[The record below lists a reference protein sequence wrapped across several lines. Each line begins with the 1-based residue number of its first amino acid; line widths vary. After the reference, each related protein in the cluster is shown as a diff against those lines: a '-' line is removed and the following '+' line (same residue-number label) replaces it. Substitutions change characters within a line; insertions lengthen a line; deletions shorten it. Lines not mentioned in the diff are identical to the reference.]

1 MCRLA
6 SAEHDASGAV
16 VGPGRQP
23 PPVDL
28 PHDLRQSGDC
38 CISRQG
44 VRHRPETEKHLRKV
58 AVAMLPGRKLDMAV
72 SALGAGIELRR
83 LCKLIACLII
93 REAVNGV
100 TSLIHIL
107 VLVFVAASFSKEL
120 VELGHQL
127 VNRSLFLV
135 ERCFDAVKK
144 ILIGLKKATARR
156 G

>member
-1 MCRLA
+1 MLWQSALWALA
-6 SAEHDASGAV
+6 SSY
-16 VGPGRQP
+16 VG
-23 PPVDL
+23 
-28 PHDLRQSGDC
+28 C
-38 CISRQG
+38 A
-44 VRHRPETEKHLRKV
+44 KFF
-58 AVAMLPGRKLDMAV
+58 
-72 SALGAGIELRR
+72 
-83 LCKLIACLII
+83 
-93 REAVNGV
+93 NGV